1 MAQSL
6 SDGDPHRLGEYWL
19 SGRLGAGGQ
28 GVVYEAYAP
37 DGRRVAIKVLRGDPD
52 GRRGLRDR
60 LAREAASAQ
69 RVASFCTARVLDADL
84 DGRRPYIVSEYVEG
98 PSLRQAVAAG
108 RTFTGG
114 DLHRLAT
121 AVATAL
127 TAIHEAGV
135 IHRDL
140 KPDNVLL
147 GPDGPRVID
156 FGVARTPE
164 MSLTSTGLVTGTP
177 TYMAPEIFMGQRAGT
192 AADVFAWGGI
202 MVFAATGE
210 DPFRGESL
218 GAVMHRVLSTD
229 PDLGGLPLE
238 LRDLVGAALAKD
250 PAERPAAKALLL
262 ALISGDPGPDVS
274 RLLAEGS
281 SEAREVRTPT
291 GDPALGDPALGTLAE
306 QAYEMLDPAEQAAV
320 PEVFLRLVTVTG
332 DGRLALRAASLAEIT
347 DGRPEAERVLA
358 VFSYLVTVNG
368 DEVTL
373 ARPALVHAWPR
384 LRAWVAANRDGF
396 AVHDAIAEGARRWRT
411 RGRKD
416 GDLFAGGDLAEALH
430 WAATQRC
437 NITLGPAERD
447 FLEAAAALARR
458 RVRRGRTLTAAM
470 ATLLALALIAGAFAV
485 RQSAV
490 ADARRIEAEARR
502 IAGLAEALRTT
513 DPARAM
519 LLGVAAWKLAPL
531 PETREALTASV
542 ARPEV
547 GVFRDPAASA
557 ARALSSDGRT
567 LVSVSA
573 GEVRIW
579 DVRTGRRTGSFP
591 IGESAP
597 VKSVALSPNGRELA
611 VTAGG
616 RIRLW
621 DLGTGEARPW
631 TYRLPPDYQDYDFSI
646 GYDQAQDLLAV
657 SVGQG
662 VTLWNTRT
670 GRSTPVHDCCGPAT
684 MPDAGAVLMPS
695 LDGGVS
701 RIAPPG
707 GERRALLP
715 RCPGCAHKIA
725 LREDGRSMASGLD
738 TIITLHDP
746 KTGEEQ
752 GESLDRWN
760 GGDLRFSH
768 DGRLLSSITAGGLQI
783 YRLHDRGLAL
793 DQEIPVRAM
802 VPEAGLP
809 PKVAFDPDGR
819 TLRYLDGDTVAGLDL
834 QAVTGGDERWQALS
848 PDGRL
853 VAGRDDATGEV
864 RLRDLTRPDAE
875 DHVLAVDPGKGE
887 NPRFR
892 VTFSRD
898 GGLVAASGH
907 AERGEIGVWDTATGA
922 KRATLNKKPVDY
934 QEALAFSPDGRRL
947 ASLGRRAVAPSLR
960 VVLWELPGGA
970 PCWHFDTERVRALSF
985 TPDGRSVAMT
995 GEDGVRLLDA
1005 TTGRPGV
1012 PMTAKGGAAA
1022 PDFAS
1027 DGTAF
1032 AADDPLAVW
1041 RPGAAEYLDLP
1052 LRGTGRGVT
1061 NLAFSAAFSTDPPPE
1076 GGLAA
1081 TADSS
1086 GDVTLWDVNS
1096 GRALGRPVIGQAAGI
1111 AALALSPDGRWLS
1124 TLDGDGRLA
1133 RVRTDPEWLAAAACR
1148 RAGRTLTEKE
1158 WQASLPGLPY
1168 QDVCRA

>member
-69 RVASFCTARVLDADL
+69 RVASVCIAQVLDADL

-121 AVATAL
+121 AIATAL

-164 MSLTSTGLVTGTP
+164 MSLTSTGLVAGTP
-177 TYMAPEIFMGQRAGT
+177 TYMAPEIFMGRRADT

-229 PDLGGLPLE
+229 PDLGRLPLE

-250 PAERPAAKALLL
+250 PAGRPAAKALLH
-262 ALISGDPGPDVS
+262 ALISGDSGPDVS

-281 SEAREVRTPT
+281 SEARGVRTPT
-291 GDPALGDPALGTLAE
+291 GDPALGTRAE
-306 QAYEMLDPAEQAAV
+306 QAYEMLEPAEQAAV

-332 DGRLALRAASLAEIT
+332 DGRLALRAASLPELT

-358 VFSYLVTVNG
+358 VFSYLVTVSG
-368 DEVTL
+368 EEVTL

-396 AVHDAIAEGARRWRT
+396 AVHDAIAEGARRWRA
-411 RGRKD
+411 RGRRD
-416 GDLFAGGDLAEALH
+416 ADLLTGGDLAEALH

-437 NITLGPAERD
+437 NITLAPAERD
-447 FLEAAAALARR
+447 FLEAADALARR
-458 RVRRGRTLTAAM
+458 RVRRGRTLTATM
-470 ATLLALALIAGAFAV
+470 ATLLALALVAGAFAV

-502 IAGLAEALRTT
+502 IAGMAEALRTT
-513 DPARAM
+513 DPSRAM

-531 PETREALTASV
+531 PDTREALTASI

-557 ARALSSDGRT
+557 ARALGSDGRT
-567 LVSVSA
+567 LVSVSG

-597 VKSVALSPNGRELA
+597 VKSVALSANGRELA

-631 TYRLPPDYQDYDFSI
+631 THRLPPDYQDYDFSI

-670 GRSTPVHDCCGPAT
+670 GRNIPVPDCCGPST
-684 MPDAGAVLMPS
+684 MPDASAVLIPS

-707 GERRALLP
+707 GERRTLLP

-725 LREDGRSMASGLD
+725 VSEDGRSMASGLD

-752 GESLDRWN
+752 GDSLDRWN

-768 DGRLLSSITAGGLQI
+768 DGRLLASITAGGLQI
-783 YRLHDRGLAL
+783 YRLRDRSLAL
-793 DQEIPVRAM
+793 DHEIPVRAM

-809 PKVAFDPDGR
+809 PKVAFDTDGR
-819 TLRYLDGDTVAGLDL
+819 TLRYLDGDTVAALDL
-834 QAVTGGDERWQALS
+834 QGVTGGEGRWQALS

-864 RLRDLTRPDAE
+864 RLRDLTRPGAPDR
-875 DHVLAVDPGKGE
+875 VLAVDPDKGD

-898 GGLVAASGH
+898 GRLVAASGH
-907 AERGEIGVWDTATGA
+907 TGRGKIGVWDTATGGE
-922 KRATLNKKPVDY
+922 RATLTKMPVDY
-934 QEALAFSPDGRRL
+934 QEWLVFSPDGRRL
-947 ASLGRRAVAPSLR
+947 ASLGQRAVAPSLR
-960 VVLWELPGGA
+960 VVLWELPGGGV
-970 PCWHFDTERVRALSF
+970 CWNFDTERVSALSF

-1041 RPGAAEYLDLP
+1041 RPGAAEFLDLP

-1061 NLAFSAAFSTDPPPE
+1061 DLAFSAAFSTDPPPE

-1086 GDVTLWDVNS
+1086 GDVTLWDVTS
-1096 GRALGRPVIGQAAGI
+1096 GRALGRPVVGQAAGI

-1124 TLDGDGRLA
+1124 TLDGDGRLS

-1148 RAGRTLTEKE
+1148 RAGR
-1158 WQASLPGLPY
+1158 AACHSFSVSVRPAVPY
-1168 QDVCRA
+1168 Q